1 MPQSNTKL
9 PTWVAYADTLI
20 GRLRRHHG
28 VSSSTF
34 SGTGDTEDDSS
45 DLEEIFA
52 KFESGKG
59 VERFATPTDQR
70 SRYIPARQLLTAFRL
85 AASFR
90 SQEIELQSRQCGALT
105 VLRDIPLADLTTLKD
120 TLTGCFPRSGW
131 QVVAP
136 DVTEGVLA
144 KNAQDRFSRAIAES
158 LDRIEPV
165 LLLQTGG
172 ITLPQNLLILAPPI
186 LRLEPINQ
194 DVLTT
199 YIESGHL
206 SDQIGNL
213 KDLRVAL
220 PTDAALAEL
229 STADACAALRAPSLQ
244 TALLGL
250 NEMTKRDAQCGPRL
264 EDMTG
269 DSPALLA
276 ARRIVADLVL
286 WRQGKADWQEIS
298 RSLLLFGP
306 PGTGKTWL
314 ARAMGNSAGIN
325 TVTGGFGEW
334 QSAGHLGD
342 MLREMR
348 ASFAEARKRAP
359 CLLII
364 DEIDA
369 VGSRSDADRHASN
382 YRTQVISTFL
392 AELDAISREEGVI
405 VVGTC
410 NHPDRMDPAILRA
423 GRMDIKIKVPLPDAD
438 ALLAILRHHLVDD
451 IADGELRSL
460 VPLAVGHSAAELDA
474 AIRAARSDARHSRK
488 MLNIAML
495 REHLNTGPSG
505 QNAPL
510 LWRIAVHEA
519 GHAVIGAAL
528 NLGRIDSIQITA
540 DGGSIL
546 RQPVAHQGLLA
557 DIEAEMAY
565 SLAGRAAE
573 HLIFHEISAGSGGPE
588 SSDLAKATRY
598 ALDIE
603 TTYGLGHEGLVW
615 HAKPNDALLTSPA
628 ISDRVRQRLV
638 RAERRAAAILTRHRT
653 VLEALAQEL
662 LQKRSMRAA
671 AIEPFLR
678 KVGQSK
684 APETATTYA
693 EEVAR

>member
-1 MPQSNTKL
+1 MPHSNTQIPL
-9 PTWVAYADTLI
+9 WSAYADTLI
-20 GRLRRHHG
+20 GRLRRHHSLSP
-28 VSSSTF
+28 SSVPYA
-34 SGTGDTEDDSS
+34 GDTDDEASEL
-45 DLEEIFA
+45 DEIFA

-59 VERFATPTDQR
+59 IERLATSAEVP
-70 SRYIPARQLLTAFRL
+70 SRYIPARQLLTVIRL
-85 AASFR
+85 AASFT
-90 SQEIELQSRQCGALT
+90 SQEIELRTRQCGALT
-105 VLRDIPLADLTTLKD
+105 VLRDIPMEDLTTLKD

-131 QVVAP
+131 QIVAP
-136 DVTEGVLA
+136 DVTDGVLA
-144 KNAQDRFSRAIAES
+144 KNAQERFLRAVAES

-165 LLLQTGG
+165 LILQTGG
-172 ITLPQNLLILAPPI
+172 IMLPKNLLILAPPI
-186 LRLEPINQ
+186 LRLEPFNR
-194 DVLTT
+194 DVLTA
-199 YIESGHL
+199 YIEAGQL
-206 SDQIGNL
+206 SAQIGDI
-213 KDLRVAL
+213 KELRVAM
-220 PTDAALAEL
+220 PTDAVLAEL

-250 NEMTKRDAQCGPRL
+250 NEMTKRDTQSGPRL

-269 DSPALLA
+269 DSPALMA

-286 WRQGKADWQEIS
+286 WKQGKADWQEIS
-298 RSLLLFGP
+298 RSLLLYGP

-325 TVTGGFGEW
+325 TVTGSFGEW

-348 ASFAEARKRAP
+348 ASFADAHKRAP

-382 YRTQVISTFL
+382 YRTQVITTFL

-423 GRMDIKIKVPLPDAD
+423 GRMDIKIKVPLPDAE

-451 IADGELRSL
+451 IADHELCTL
-460 VPLAVGHSAAELDA
+460 APLAVGHSAAELDA
-474 AIRAARSDARHSRK
+474 AIRAARSDARHSRE

-495 REHLNTGPSG
+495 LDQLGIDPAGE
-505 QNAPL
+505 NAPL

-528 NLGRIDSIQITA
+528 NLGRTDSIQITA

-557 DIEAEMAY
+557 NIEAEMAY

-573 HLIFHEISAGSGGPE
+573 HLILGEVSAGSGGPE
-588 SSDLAKATRY
+588 TSDLAKATRY

-603 TTYGLGHEGLVW
+603 TAYGLGHEGLVW
-615 HAKPNDALLTSPA
+615 HAKPNDALLTTPA
-628 ISDRVRQRLV
+628 IRDRVRQRLV
-638 RAERRAAAILTRHRT
+638 RAERRAAEILTKHRT
-653 VLEALAQEL
+653 VLEALADDL
-662 LQKRSMRAA
+662 VQKRSMRASE
-671 AIEPFLR
+671 IEPFLC

-684 APETATTYA
+684 APDTATTYA
-693 EEVAR
+693 EKVAR